1 MGGHHKVPMADLKK
15 TFASLT
21 GNTGAKFE
29 NITTLL
35 NSGNV
40 IFQTE
45 ATDQDL
51 LETTIS
57 KALEKNFGF
66 PIPTRIRSTE
76 MLMQLLASDPFKNIN
91 ITKDIRCYISFLK
104 DDTASEVEIPWTS
117 EDKSFTI
124 LQVHQKT
131 IVSVLD
137 LAVTNTPKAMGALEK
152 TYGKDITTRNWNTLK
167 RIEAKL

>member
-15 TFASLT
+15 TFATLS
-21 GNTGAKFE
+21 GNSGAKFD
-29 NITTLL
+29 NIITLL

-45 ATDQDL
+45 ATDLDL

-57 KALEKNFGF
+57 ESLETSFGF
-66 PIPTRIRSTE
+66 PIPTRVRSAD
-76 MLMQLLASDPFKNIN
+76 MLMDLLASDPFKNIN

-104 DDTASEVEIPWTS
+104 DDTPSELEIPWTS
-117 EDKSFTI
+117 EDQSFKI
-124 LQVHQKT
+124 LRVHQKT

-137 LAVTNTPKAMGALEK
+137 LAITNTPKAMGALEK

>member
-1 MGGHHKVPMADLKK
+1 
-15 TFASLT
+15 
-21 GNTGAKFE
+21 
-29 NITTLL
+29 
-35 NSGNV
+35 
-40 IFQTE
+40 
-45 ATDQDL
+45 
-51 LETTIS
+51 
-57 KALEKNFGF
+57 
-66 PIPTRIRSTE
+66 